1 MMDIESLFRDISLG
15 KDQIKKQNQ
24 ISNDLRFLRLSSGGL
39 PSFTEKVL

>member
-1 MMDIESLFRDISLG
+1 MATESLFTDISLV
-15 KDQIKKQNQ
+15 KDQIQKQNQ